1 MCYYFEWAH
10 ITLSRQIFSFYY
22 QMLILKATK
31 AFDILKDWY
40 SAEDPTSGSRA
51 GKGKGC

>member
-1 MCYYFEWAH
+1 MSSYYTFKADFF
-10 ITLSRQIFSFYY
+10 LLLLLQ
-22 QMLILKATK
+22 LILKATK
-31 AFDILKDWY
+31 AFDVLKDWY